1 MKLRFQVMETRVSSV
16 WNQSFKRLKLLE
28 TTGNDF
34 FTLAHPEMKR
44 MPIIEWQAAVSIDK
58 GDNKKAFIG
67 YYHPIITIYYHPLFI
82 CNQGVNLQK

>member
-1 MKLRFQVMETRVSSV
+1 MKLWFQVIETRVSSV
-16 WNQSFKRLKLLE
+16 WNQSFNRLKLLE

-44 MPIIEWQAAVSIDK
+44 TPIIEWQAAVSNNK
-58 GDNKKAFIG
+58 GDNKKAFIS

-82 CNQGVNLQK
+82 RNQGVNLQK

>member
-1 MKLRFQVMETRVSSV
+1 
-16 WNQSFKRLKLLE
+16 
-28 TTGNDF
+28 
-34 FTLAHPEMKR
+34 MKR
-44 MPIIEWQAAVSIDK
+44 MPIIEGQASISKDK